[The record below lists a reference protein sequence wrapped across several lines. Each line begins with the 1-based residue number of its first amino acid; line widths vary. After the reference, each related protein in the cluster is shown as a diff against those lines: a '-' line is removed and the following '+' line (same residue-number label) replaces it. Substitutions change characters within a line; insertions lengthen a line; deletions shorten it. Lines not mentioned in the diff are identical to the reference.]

1 MDGDFPAEQDI
12 AYVARVRRPDGRPFL
27 HIAGVHAIGSRGAAH
42 YLAQAAN
49 LELIQRAVGD
59 APFSMVVSCAFTRS
73 PLRIV
78 SSAALTPPRP
88 HDVEVHA

>member
-1 MDGDFPAEQDI
+1 
-12 AYVARVRRPDGRPFL
+12 V
-27 HIAGVHAIGSRGAAH
+27 GAAH